1 MYANELLNAY
11 KKAKNYIQD
20 KQIAHDLNLQP
31 SMISKIRTGI
41 RYVSDEEAI
50 FLAENAGIDP
60 EIALLGCHADRNE
73 NPRIKALWESIA
85 KKQNGLGLRT
95 ISMLCGGLAVSISRF
110 NELISQCVLG
120 LLMVNVAINSNA
132 YKTSAF
138 GSFINESKRNDKEF
152 CFS

>member
-1 MYANELLNAY
+1 MYANELLDAY

-31 SMISKIRTGI
+31 SMISKMRTGI

-50 FLAENAGIDP
+50 FLAENAGIEP

-95 ISMLCGGLAVSISRF
+95 ISMLCSGLAVSISQF
-110 NELISQCVLG
+110 NEVVSYFALP
-120 LLMVNVAINSNA
+120 LL
-132 YKTSAF
+132 
-138 GSFINESKRNDKEF
+138 
-152 CFS
+152 C

>member
-11 KKAKNYIQD
+11 KKAKNYVQD

-31 SMISKIRTGI
+31 SMISKMRTGI

-50 FLAENAGIDP
+50 FLAESAGIEP
-60 EIALLGCHADRNE
+60 EIALLGIHADRNE

-95 ISMLCGGLAVSISRF
+95 ISMLCGGLAVSISQF
-110 NELISQCVLG
+110 NEAVSYFALCML
-120 LLMVNVAINSNA
+120 
-132 YKTSAF
+132 
-138 GSFINESKRNDKEF
+138 
-152 CFS
+152 C